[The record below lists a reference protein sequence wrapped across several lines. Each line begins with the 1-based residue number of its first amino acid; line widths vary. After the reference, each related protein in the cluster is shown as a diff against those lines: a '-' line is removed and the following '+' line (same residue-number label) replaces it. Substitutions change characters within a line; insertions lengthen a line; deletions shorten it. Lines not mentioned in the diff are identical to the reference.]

1 MSSHPVIFSH
11 SNPRRLWDHD
21 RNILDDQARACA
33 ATGGLVGVVGVG
45 IFMGEDDASTE
56 TFFHQIDYY
65 AELIGPEH
73 IALGLDYVY
82 DVEAEKQ
89 YMAGVKSP
97 AHGNYENMNNF
108 FQPEQLLELTGMMI
122 EKGYTEQTVR
132 SILGE
137 NFLAGGRRGLAISWQ
152 PEMIPFILK
161 RLFSAFL
168 TLVLVSVFIFLLAHL
183 AGDPA
188 IAIAGKEASAEDI
201 ARIRAHY
208 GFDKPLIQQYFAW
221 CGRALSRRFRTVLSL
236 PTDRRRY
243 VADAPA
249 DYVDPRRQRSRIRPA
264 DIVTPRNFRGNPSQ
278 LPYRQDFALVIA
290 VVGQAMPTFWFALV
304 MIVFFGLTMRW
315 LPISGNASWQHFI
328 MPTIALGYFA
338 TPALMR
344 LTRAGMIDALESDY
358 IRTARA
364 KGLSQASIL
373 FKHALRNVMI
383 PVVSVS
389 AVQFGAM
396 LSGSIVVEQI
406 FALQGIGWLS
416 YDATVRSDLPV
427 VQAIT
432 LVIAVFYVLLTLA
445 ADLLNALLD
454 PRIRIG

>member
-1 MSSHPVIFSH
+1 MI
-11 SNPRRLWDHD
+11 
-21 RNILDDQARACA
+21 
-33 ATGGLVGVVGVG
+33 
-45 IFMGEDDASTE
+45 
-56 TFFHQIDYY
+56 TF
-65 AELIGPEH
+65 
-73 IALGLDYVY
+73 V
-82 DVEAEKQ
+82 
-89 YMAGVKSP
+89 
-97 AHGNYENMNNF
+97 
-108 FQPEQLLELTGMMI
+108 
-122 EKGYTEQTVR
+122 
-132 SILGE
+132 
-137 NFLAGGRRGLAISWQ
+137 
-152 PEMIPFILK
+152 LK

-168 TLVLVSVFIFLLAHL
+168 TLLVVSVFIFLLAHL

-188 IAIAGKEASAEDI
+188 IAIAGKESSAEDI

-208 GFDKPLIQQYFAW
+208 GFDRPLYQQYFSW
-221 CGRALSRRFRTVLSL
+221 CGRALVGDFGRSYHYQQ
-236 PTDRRRY
+236 P
-243 VADAPA
+243 VADMLIARLPITVILGTGA
-249 DYVDPRRQRSRIRPA
+249 LGFALLISIPLGVFAAIRPNSII
-264 DIVTPRNFRGNPSQ
+264 DRLS
-278 LPYRQDFALVIA
+278 LVIA

-304 MIVFFGLTMRW
+304 MIVFFGLTLRW
-315 LPISGNASWQHFI
+315 FPISGNATWQHFI

-338 TPALMR
+338 TPAIMR
-344 LTRAGMIDALESDY
+344 LTRAGMIDALDSDY

-364 KGLSQASIL
+364 KGLSRTSIL

-432 LVIAVFYVLLTLA
+432 LVISVFYVVLTLA
-445 ADLLNALLD
+445 ADLLNAVLD